1 MATAGSSLSG
11 TLSSHK
17 SGERVKRRGRERVR
31 CTDNES
37 KGRKTAV
44 IEDILRSE
52 HRGRE
57 RREKR
62 WK

>member
-1 MATAGSSLSG
+1 MATAGSSLSA

-17 SGERVKRRGRERVR
+17 SGERVKRRGRVR